1 MRSISEQLLGNPD
14 SLRYDWPRTH
24 ADSLSSVQ
32 AQLEPLPSALHVPAD
47 HHREAHLRTGPRSRR
62 AVIDGTDGT
71 VLVCATALCEIS
83 FETSPVGPDPYPPC
97 VRIPLAWPQ
106 CGPVLFVGP
115 ESPTS
120 LYSAVVRAQSIVVS
134 LAIILGLIAMQ
145 LSIAEVASV
154 IGQSI
159 SRKLVG
165 KKKTWWNRPLKGT
178 WMWGIFVGFA
188 VGILI
193 ASTFLRWA
201 LLAVAVLGII
211 FAALFRA
218 LRKQDEI

>member
-1 MRSISEQLLGNPD
+1 MFLLISTGRLTSEPGRALVALLSMG
-14 SLRYDWPRTH
+14 LM
-24 ADSLSSVQ
+24 VQ
-32 AQLEPLPSALHVPAD
+32 CWFAQLHYVKS
-47 HHREAHLRTGPRSRR
+47 RSRR
-62 AVIDGTDGT
+62 
-71 VLVCATALCEIS
+71 VLLGLILTLPALGS
-83 FETSPVGPDPYPPC
+83 LWLGLNV
-97 VRIPLAWPQ
+97 VR
-106 CGPVLFVGP
+106 FYSYGP

-178 WMWGIFVGFA
+178 WMWGIFVGYA